1 MSPFAGSRNVLI
13 WEQSQTETKTLKPH
27 QGGFE
32 MDETISL
39 SLSDVIIQPTSVIF
53 VLYTLICIGLHLI
66 IWRRG
71 VNG

>member
-13 WEQSQTETKTLKPH
+13 SERSQTETKTLKPR

-39 SLSDVIIQPTSVIF
+39 SLSDMTP
-53 VLYTLICIGLHLI
+53 
-66 IWRRG
+66 WR
-71 VNG
+71 NGQTC